1 MTEKKT
7 ITHLDLTKLTKI
19 LTKKIQCEF
28 CFISVGVWTIQ
39 KFLVCIKNFG
49 QYKKLPLDKL
59 ARKKDTVVQEMLFL
73 QLQGLDDLVAFLELS
88 VFINAS
94 LP

>member
-19 LTKKIQCEF
+19 LTKK
-28 CFISVGVWTIQ
+28 
-39 KFLVCIKNFG
+39 KFNASFVSFQQEYGQYKNFQFFLKTFG

-59 ARKKDTVVQEMLFL
+59 ARKKDIVVQEMF
-73 QLQGLDDLVAFLELS
+73 F
-88 VFINAS
+88 FTITRFR
-94 LP
+94 